1 MGVRVGKG
9 RFKLKLTDGISNLN
23 QDEVSLAQVTFHG
36 ITIQHCDCTIEY
48 FPFFPARYVLTCF
61 GPVSRATNLA
71 TAKMKTGF

>member
-23 QDEVSLAQVTFHG
+23 QDEVSLAQVTFYG

-48 FPFFPARYVLTCF
+48 FLFPSRYVLTCF

>member
-36 ITIQHCDCTIEY
+36 ITIQHCNCSIEY
-48 FPFFPARYVLTCF
+48 FLFSFKICIDLFC
-61 GPVSRATNLA
+61 GPVSRGTNLA
-71 TAKMKTGF
+71 TAKMRAGF